1 MSKAEKLQ
9 NYLKS
14 ADEPKKWK
22 AYVIV
27 AVGVLV
33 GVGLFFGGMAVLNPI
48 IDKYLDENKEITALY
63 NFYDTKAGETTDAVY
78 FVGASNVAES
88 VYPPEINRILAEKGF
103 ENITVYTAYV
113 SSECPLDRLIH
124 LQKLIDSKP
133 KLVIYGIVAS
143 KISKDSVTDDNILIV
158 KDRLSLYDNIS
169 QFYTDDEL
177 QLLYGETNPY
187 DKKRFIKS
195 ALLYALNPHREF
207 NIDYSVDPLGGA
219 YAREHIFGANVD
231 PKNIAYLYDPE
242 TVLTYPISNSSRT
255 VKAFNFILSELEK
268 NGIKVVVVNAPI
280 NPLTSDKISEDTRN
294 KYFSILDD
302 TGYEWADFEYRIPA
316 EYFFDGSHTTF
327 AGAMKL
333 APMWADLIIQEL
345 T

>member
-9 NYLKS
+9 NHLKS

-22 AYVIV
+22 AYVVV

-78 FVGASNVAES
+78 FVGGSYVAES

-103 ENITVYTAYV
+103 ENLTIYTAYV
-113 SSECPLDRLIH
+113 SQECSLDRLIH

-133 KLVIYGIVAS
+133 KMVIYGMTAS
-143 KISKDSVTDDNILIV
+143 ALSLNSITEDNVLIV

-195 ALLYALNPHREF
+195 ALLYALNPHRDF
-207 NIDYSVDPLGGA
+207 NIDYSIDPLGGA
-219 YAREHIFGANVD
+219 YAREHIWGANVA
-231 PKNIAYLYDPE
+231 PQKIAYLYDSE
-242 TVLTYPISNSSRT
+242 TVLTYPVSSTSRT

-268 NGIKVVVVNAPI
+268 NGIDVVVVNAPI
-280 NPLTSDKISEDTRN
+280 NPLASDKIDEDTRS
-294 KYFSILDD
+294 KYFSILDE
-302 TGYEWADFEYRIPA
+302 TGYDWADFEYRVPA
-316 EYFFDGSHTTF
+316 EDFFDGVHTKF
-327 AGAMKL
+327 SGAMKL
-333 APMWADLIIQEL
+333 APMWANLIIEEL